1 MKSLILS
8 RLWMLIGI
16 IILTTGQAWA
26 HTTGSTSGST
36 TTQKVFTSIK
46 ELRDGANGK
55 SLSDVVIQFEA
66 TNPATV
72 VAVMTKQDPDIEDK
86 KFINSFFIVDNKSS
100 DGYYYGL
107 WVSPN
112 DIKDGYKLPTD
123 LAIGSKFTGA
133 IIGDYSEG
141 TSGIPYFGSI
151 HKTKNIDG
159 TNYSTTFHIDNTGV
173 ASADGTKP
181 ADYPFNEVKDVYT
194 IANNNPA
201 DGNTATA
208 SYGKYLNTII
218 KVPGTIKKASDNEN
232 NTEFY
237 LVQDEKT
244 GTSKADMNNRIY
256 FNSSQLEGI
265 NLDDYVGTSGT
276 FEGILV
282 KRNDSESKL
291 IVLKGDFFKVNKIYL
306 DENDAEGRVEYLASQ
321 GAFDGEV
328 DVYVHRTNL
337 VNKAGAWNTICLPFD
352 LTKEEFKN
360 AFGCELTA
368 LAKPT
373 TTSSETVQ
381 QWAGQVNEGVLAFT
395 KLPDT
400 GLTIKAGVPYLMQA
414 SGMQTACLTTIP
426 GAENMEPETL
436 IGKESTYYTHIGEK
450 LISVVPPYEV
460 KASYSDNIVNGD
472 FYFRGL
478 YGRKK
483 YTEDADG
490 KLTTTLI
497 ADNGSQKYQYISTA
511 AGNYLKY
518 LPSGSSLQF
527 NGMRA
532 YFYFPNWNAANNNA
546 AQAANNNTNAKIH
559 VAVMAASTTGISNIP
574 AEEASKQAEVYNL
587 SGQRVDASYKGIVV
601 RNGRKYLRK

>member
-1 MKSLILS
+1 MKRLILS

-16 IILTTGQAWA
+16 IILTTGQIVAQ
-26 HTTGSTSGST
+26 TPPTS
-36 TTQKVFTSIK
+36 QKVFTSIK
-46 ELRDGANGK
+46 ELRDGANGNT
-55 SLSDVVIQFEA
+55 LSDVVIKFDE

-72 VAVMTKQDPDIEDK
+72 VAVMTKHDPDIEDK
-86 KFINSFFIVDNKSS
+86 KFINSFFIVDNSN
-100 DGYYYGL
+100 YGL

-151 HKTKNIDG
+151 HGTKNIDG
-159 TNYSTTFHIDNTGV
+159 TNYSTTFVIDNTGV

-181 ADYPFNEVKDVYT
+181 AVYPVTEVKDVNT
-194 IANNNPA
+194 IANNNPK

-218 KVPGTIKKASDNEN
+218 KVPGTIKKASDKNN

-237 LVQDEKT
+237 LVQDENT
-244 GTSKADMNNRIY
+244 GTSEADMNKRIY
-256 FNSSQLEGI
+256 FNSSQLDGI

-282 KRNDSESKL
+282 KRNNSESKL

-321 GAFDGEV
+321 GALDAEV

-337 VNKAGAWNTICLPFD
+337 VNNPGAWNTICLPFD
-352 LTKEEFKN
+352 LTKEDFKT

-368 LAKPT
+368 LAKPA
-373 TTSSETVQ
+373 TSDDPAQ
-381 QWAGQVNEGVLAFT
+381 QWAGLVSDKGVLAFT
-395 KLPDT
+395 KLADT
-400 GLTIKAGVPYLMQA
+400 ELTIKAGVPYLMQA
-414 SGMQTACLTTIP
+414 SGEQIKCTRTIK
-426 GAENMEPETL
+426 GSENKTPEEL
-436 IGKESTYYTHIGEK
+436 KADDSNYYAPVGKKTITVKS
-450 LISVVPPYEV
+450 PYEV
-460 KASYSDNIVNGD
+460 KASYNDNIVNGD

-483 YTEDADG
+483 YTDGTDG
-490 KLTTTLI
+490 KLTTTPI

-511 AGNYLKY
+511 VGNYLKY
-518 LPSGSSLQF
+518 LPSGSTLQF

-532 YFYFPNWNAANNNA
+532 YFYFPNWNAENNNK
-546 AQAANNNTNAKIH
+546 AQAASQNNNTNAKIH
-559 VAVMAASTTGISNIP
+559 VAVMAASTTGISNIS

>member
-1 MKSLILS
+1 MKRLILS
-8 RLWMLIGI
+8 RLWMLISI

-26 HTTGSTSGST
+26 QTASGST

-72 VAVMTKQDPDIEDK
+72 VAVMTKHDTDITDDDK
-86 KFINSFFIVDNKSS
+86 FFNSFFIVNKGSDDN
-100 DGYYYGL
+100 YYGL

-112 DIKDGYKLPTD
+112 DIKDGYKLPTN

-141 TSGIPYFGSI
+141 TSKIPYFGSI
-151 HKTKNIDG
+151 HKTKDIGG
-159 TNYSTTFHIDNTGV
+159 TNYSTTFDIDNTGV

-181 ADYPFNEVKDVYT
+181 ADYPFTEVKDVYT
-194 IANNNPA
+194 IANNSA
-201 DGNTATA
+201 GGNTATA

-218 KVPGTIKKASDNEN
+218 KVPGTIKKGTN
-232 NTEFY
+232 NEFY
-237 LVQDEKT
+237 LVQNET
-244 GTSKADMNNRIY
+244 TSTTDSQNRIY
-256 FNSSQLEGI
+256 FNSSQLDGI
-265 NLDDYVGTSGT
+265 NLDDYVGTSGI

-282 KRNDSESKL
+282 KRNKSESKL

-306 DENDAEGRVEYLASQ
+306 DENDAEGRVEYLVQQ
-321 GAFDGEV
+321 GALQDKV

-373 TTSSETVQ
+373 TTSSETAQ
-381 QWAGQVNEGVLAFT
+381 QLVGQINNGVLAFT
-395 KLPDT
+395 KLTD
-400 GLTIKAGVPYLMQA
+400 LTIKAGVPYLMQA
-414 SGMQTACLTTIP
+414 SGTQTACLKTIP

-436 IGKESTYYTHIGEK
+436 MKQESTYYAHIGEK

-472 FYFRGL
+472 FFFRGL

-497 ADNGSQKYQYISTA
+497 SDNGSQKYQYISTA

-518 LPSGSSLQF
+518 LPSGSTLQF

-532 YFYFPNWNAANNNA
+532 YFYFPNWNAEYNNK
-546 AQAANNNTNAKIH
+546 AQPASKNNNTNAKIH
-559 VAVMAASTTGISNIP
+559 VAVMAASTTGISNIS
-574 AEEASKQAEVYNL
+574 AEETFKQAEVYNL

-601 RNGRKYLRK
+601 RNGRKSLRK

>member
-1 MKSLILS
+1 MKRLILS
-8 RLWMLIGI
+8 RLWMLISI

-26 HTTGSTSGST
+26 QKAGAT
-36 TTQKVFTSIK
+36 TTQKVFTSI
-46 ELRDGANGK
+46 EQIRDVAQSNNQK
-55 SLSDVVIQFEA
+55 HQDVVIQFDA
-66 TNPATV
+66 TNPAIV
-72 VAVMTKQDPDIEDK
+72 VAVMKHADPDIKDE
-86 KFINSFFIVDNKSS
+86 KFINSFFIVDNSK
-100 DGYYYGL
+100 YGL
-107 WVSPN
+107 WVSPYN
-112 DIKDGYKLPTD
+112 IDKGFSLPSD
-123 LAIGSKFTGA
+123 LAVGSKITGS
-133 IIGDYSEG
+133 IIGDYNEG
-141 TSGIPYFGSI
+141 ESGMVYFGAI
-151 HKTKNIDG
+151 HKTKDIDG
-159 TNYSTTFHIDNTGV
+159 TTYKTSLTVGHSGE

-181 ADYPFNEVKDVYT
+181 ADYPFTPVTDVNT

-218 KVPGTIKKASDNEN
+218 KVPGTIKKGTN
-232 NTEFY
+232 NEFY
-237 LVQDEKT
+237 LVQNET
-244 GTSKADMNNRIY
+244 TSTTDSQNRIY
-256 FNSSQLEGI
+256 FNSSQLDGI
-265 NLDDYVGTSGT
+265 NLDDYVGTSGI

-352 LTKEEFKN
+352 LTKEDFKN

-368 LAKPT
+368 LAKPA
-373 TTSSETVQ
+373 TSDETVH
-381 QWAGQVNEGVLAFT
+381 QWTGQVSDKGVLAFT

-414 SGMQTACLTTIP
+414 SGTQTYCLTTIQ
-426 GAENMEPETL
+426 GSENMEPETL
-436 IGKESTYYTHIGEK
+436 MGQESTYYAHIGEK

-472 FYFRGL
+472 FFFRGL

-518 LPSGSSLQF
+518 LPSGSNLQF

-546 AQAANNNTNAKIH
+546 AQAASKNNNTNAKIH
-559 VAVMAASTTGISNIP
+559 VAVMAASTTGISNIS

>member
-8 RLWMLIGI
+8 RLWMLISI

-72 VAVMTKQDPDIEDK
+72 VAVMTKHDTDITDDDK
-86 KFINSFFIVDNKSS
+86 FLNSFFIVNKGSDDN
-100 DGYYYGL
+100 YYGL

-141 TSGIPYFGSI
+141 TSKIPYFGSI
-151 HKTKNIDG
+151 HKTKDIGG
-159 TNYSTTFHIDNTGV
+159 TNYSTTFDIDNTGV

-181 ADYPFNEVKDVYT
+181 ADYPFTEVKDVYT
-194 IANNNPA
+194 IANNSA
-201 DGNTATA
+201 GGNTATA

-218 KVPGTIKKASDNEN
+218 KVPGTIKKGTN
-232 NTEFY
+232 NEFY
-237 LVQDEKT
+237 LVQNET
-244 GTSKADMNNRIY
+244 TSTTDSQNRIY
-256 FNSSQLEGI
+256 FNSSQLDGI
-265 NLDDYVGTSGT
+265 NLDDYVGTSGI

-282 KRNDSESKL
+282 KRNKSESKL

-306 DENDAEGRVEYLASQ
+306 DENDAEGRVEYLVQQ
-321 GAFDGEV
+321 GALQDKV
-328 DVYVHRTNL
+328 DVYVHRTKL
-337 VNKAGAWNTICLPFD
+337 VNNAGAWNTICLPFD
-352 LTKEEFKN
+352 LTKEEFKT

-373 TTSSETVQ
+373 TTSEETDH
-381 QWAGQVNEGVLAFT
+381 QWVGQVSDKGVLAFT

-400 GLTIKAGVPYLMQA
+400 ELAIKAGVPYLMQA
-414 SGMQTACLTTIP
+414 SGTQTACLTTIQ
-426 GAENMEPETL
+426 GSENMEPETL
-436 IGKESTYYTHIGEK
+436 IGKESTYYAHIGEK

-518 LPSGSSLQF
+518 LPKDSPLQF

-546 AQAANNNTNAKIH
+546 AQPASNGTNAKIH
-559 VAVMAASTTGISNIP
+559 VAVMAASTTGISNIS

>member
-1 MKSLILS
+1 MKRLILS

-16 IILTTGQAWA
+16 IILTTGQIVAQ
-26 HTTGSTSGST
+26 TTGGST

-72 VAVMTKQDPDIEDK
+72 VAVMTKHDPDIEDK

-181 ADYPFNEVKDVYT
+181 AVYPFNEVKDVYT
-194 IANNNPA
+194 IANNNPD

-218 KVPGTIKKASDNEN
+218 KVPGTIKKGTN
-232 NTEFY
+232 NEFY
-237 LVQDEKT
+237 LVQNETTKTTDE
-244 GTSKADMNNRIY
+244 SNRIY
-256 FNSSQLEGI
+256 FNSSQLDGI

-282 KRNDSESKL
+282 KRNGSESKL

-321 GAFDGEV
+321 GAFDGDV

-337 VNKAGAWNTICLPFD
+337 VNKAGAWNTICLPFV
-352 LTKEEFKN
+352 LTQEQFKD

-368 LAKPT
+368 LAKPA
-373 TTSSETVQ
+373 TSDETAQ
-381 QWAGQVNEGVLAFT
+381 QWTGQVNGGVLAFT

-414 SGMQTACLTTIP
+414 SGTQTYCLTTIQ

-436 IGKESTYYTHIGEK
+436 MGQESTYYAHIGEK

-518 LPSGSSLQF
+518 LPKNSTLQF

-546 AQAANNNTNAKIH
+546 AQPASNGTNAKIH
-559 VAVMAASTTGISNIP
+559 VAVMAASTTGISNIS

>member
-8 RLWMLIGI
+8 RLWMLISI
-16 IILTTGQAWA
+16 IILTTGQVWA
-26 HTTGSTSGST
+26 QTA

-46 ELRDGANGK
+46 ELRDGANGN
-55 SLSDVVIQFEA
+55 SLSDVVIKFEA

-72 VAVMTKQDPDIEDK
+72 VAVMTKHDPDIEDK

-218 KVPGTIKKASDNEN
+218 KVPGTIKKASDNKN

-244 GTSKADMNNRIY
+244 GTSEADMNKRIY

-306 DENDAEGRVEYLASQ
+306 DENDVEDRVEYLASQ
-321 GAFDGEV
+321 GALDGEV
-328 DVYVHRTNL
+328 DVYVHRTKL
-337 VNKAGAWNTICLPFD
+337 VNNAGAWNTICLPFD

-381 QWAGQVNEGVLAFT
+381 QWAGQVNNGVLAFT

-436 IGKESTYYTHIGEK
+436 MSKESTYYAHIGEK

-460 KASYSDNIVNGD
+460 KASYNDNIVNGD

-483 YTEDADG
+483 YIDG
-490 KLTTTLI
+490 SATTLI
-497 ADNGSQKYQYISTA
+497 SDNGSQKYQYISTA

-518 LPSGSSLQF
+518 LPSGSELQF

-546 AQAANNNTNAKIH
+546 AQPASKNNNTNAKIH
-559 VAVMAASTTGISNIP
+559 VAVMAASTTGISNIS

>member
-26 HTTGSTSGST
+26 QTAT
-36 TTQKVFTSIK
+36 TTKVFTSIK

-72 VAVMTKQDPDIEDK
+72 VAVMTKHDTDITDDDK
-86 KFINSFFIVDNKSS
+86 FLNSFFIVNKGSDDN
-100 DGYYYGL
+100 YYGL

-112 DIKDGYKLPTD
+112 DIKDGYKLPTN

-141 TSGIPYFGSI
+141 TSKIPYFGSI
-151 HKTKNIDG
+151 HKTKDIGG
-159 TNYSTTFHIDNTGV
+159 TNYSTTFDIDNTGV

-181 ADYPFNEVKDVYT
+181 ADYPFTEVKDVYT
-194 IANNNPA
+194 IANNSA
-201 DGNTATA
+201 GGNTATA
-208 SYGKYLNTII
+208 SYGPYLNTII
-218 KVPGTIKKASDNEN
+218 QVPGTIKKGTN
-232 NTEFY
+232 NEFY
-237 LVQDEKT
+237 LVQNETTKTTDE
-244 GTSKADMNNRIY
+244 SNRIY

-265 NLDDYVGTSGT
+265 NLEDYVGTSGT

-282 KRNDSESKL
+282 KRNKSESKL

-306 DENDAEGRVEYLASQ
+306 DENDAEGRVEYLVQQ
-321 GAFDGEV
+321 GALQDKV
-328 DVYVHRTNL
+328 DVYVHRTKL
-337 VNKAGAWNTICLPFD
+337 VNNAGAWNTICLPFD
-352 LTKEEFKN
+352 LTKEEFKT
-360 AFGCELTA
+360 AFGCELIA
-368 LAKPT
+368 LAKPA
-373 TTSSETVQ
+373 TSDETDH
-381 QWAGQVNEGVLAFT
+381 QWVGQVSDKGVLAFT

-400 GLTIKAGVPYLMQA
+400 DLTIKAGVPYLMQA
-414 SGMQTACLTTIP
+414 SGMQTACTQTIK
-426 GAENMEPETL
+426 GSEDKTPEELKTADGNYYASV
-436 IGKESTYYTHIGEK
+436 GKKTITVKS
-450 LISVVPPYEV
+450 PYEV
-460 KASYSDNIVNGD
+460 KASYNDNIVNGD

-490 KLTTTLI
+490 KLTTTPI
-497 ADNGSQKYQYISTA
+497 SDNGSQKYQYISTA

-518 LPSGSSLQF
+518 LPKNSTLQF

-546 AQAANNNTNAKIH
+546 AQPASNGTNAKIH
-559 VAVMAASTTGISNIP
+559 VAVMAASTTGISNIS
-574 AEEASKQAEVYNL
+574 AAEASKQAEVYNL
-587 SGQRVDASYKGIVV
+587 SGQRVDASYKGFVV

>member
-1 MKSLILS
+1 MKRLILS
-8 RLWMLIGI
+8 RLWMLISI
-16 IILTTGQAWA
+16 IILTTGQIVAQ
-26 HTTGSTSGST
+26 TPPTS
-36 TTQKVFTSIK
+36 QKVFTSIK
-46 ELRDGANGK
+46 ELRDAAQTN
-55 SLSDVVIQFEA
+55 SLKHDDVVVKFDDS
-66 TNPATV
+66 NPTTV
-72 VAVMTKQDPDIEDK
+72 VAVMKHADPDIKADK
-86 KFINSFFIVDNKSS
+86 FVNSFFIVNKGSDNN
-100 DGYYYGL
+100 YYGL

-112 DIKDGYKLPTD
+112 GVYDKQLFSTWNLK
-123 LAIGSKFTGA
+123 IGSKITGS
-133 IIGDYSEG
+133 IIGDYRENE
-141 TSGIPYFGSI
+141 SGMPYFGSLVNSVKI
-151 HKTKNIDG
+151 GDVTYNTSLTVKRDG
-159 TNYSTTFHIDNTGV
+159 EANETTE
-173 ASADGTKP
+173 
-181 ADYPFNEVKDVYT
+181 ADYPYTVVTDVNT
-194 IANNNPA
+194 IAKNNA
-201 DGNTATA
+201 GGNTATA
-208 SYGKYLNTII
+208 SYGPYLNTII
-218 KVPGTIKKASDNEN
+218 RVPGTIKKGTNGEY
-232 NTEFY
+232 Y
-237 LVQDEKT
+237 LVQDETTKT
-244 GTSKADMNNRIY
+244 DNESNRIY
-256 FNSSQLEGI
+256 FNSSQLDGI

-282 KRNDSESKL
+282 KRNGSESKL

-321 GAFDGEV
+321 GAFDGDV

-337 VNKAGAWNTICLPFD
+337 VNKAGAWNTICLPFV
-352 LTKEEFKN
+352 LTQEQFKD

-368 LAKPT
+368 LAKPA
-373 TTSSETVQ
+373 TSDETAQ
-381 QWAGQVNEGVLAFT
+381 QWTGQVNGGVLAFT

-414 SGMQTACLTTIP
+414 SGTQTYCLTTIQ

-436 IGKESTYYTHIGEK
+436 MGQESTYYAHIGEK

-518 LPSGSSLQF
+518 LPKNSTLQF

-546 AQAANNNTNAKIH
+546 AQPASNGTNAKIH
-559 VAVMAASTTGISNIP
+559 VAVMAASTTGISNIS

>member
-1 MKSLILS
+1 M
-8 RLWMLIGI
+8 
-16 IILTTGQAWA
+16 
-26 HTTGSTSGST
+26 
-36 TTQKVFTSIK
+36 
-46 ELRDGANGK
+46 RDAAAGNT
-55 SLSDVVIQFEA
+55 LSDVVIQFNES

-72 VAVMTKQDPDIEDK
+72 VAVMTKHDPDITEDK
-86 KFINSFFIVDNKSS
+86 KFINSFFIVNKGDDNS
-100 DGYYYGL
+100 YYGL

-112 DIKDGYKLPTD
+112 DIKDNYKLPTD
-123 LAIGSKFTGA
+123 LAIGSTFTGL

-151 HKTKNIDG
+151 HASKTIEG
-159 TNYSTTFHIDNTGV
+159 TNYSTKFDIVHSGE
-173 ASADGTKP
+173 ASGTTP
-181 ADYPFNEVKDVYT
+181 AVYPVTVVKDVNT
-194 IANNNPA
+194 IANNNPK

-218 KVPGTIKKASDNEN
+218 KVQGTIKKASDKDN

-237 LVQDEKT
+237 LVQDENT
-244 GTSKADMNNRIY
+244 GTSKDDMSNRIY
-256 FNSSQLEGI
+256 FNSSQLDGI
-265 NLDDYVGTSGT
+265 NLNDYVGTTGL

-282 KRNDSESKL
+282 KRNGTESKL

-306 DENDAEGRVEYLASQ
+306 DENDEEGRVEYLASQ

-328 DVYVHRTNL
+328 EVYVHRTKL
-337 VNKAGAWNTICLPFD
+337 VSNAGAWNTICLPFD
-352 LTKEEFKN
+352 LTKDEFQT

-373 TTSSETVQ
+373 ASDESAH
-381 QWAGQVNEGVLAFT
+381 QWAGTVSDKGVLAFT
-395 KLPDT
+395 KLADT
-400 GLTIKAGVPYLMQA
+400 DLTIKAGVPYLMQA
-414 SGMQTACLTTIP
+414 SGTQTYCTQTIP
-426 GAENMEPETL
+426 GSENKTPEDLKTADPKYYASV
-436 IGKESTYYTHIGEK
+436 GKKTITVKS
-450 LISVVPPYEV
+450 PYEV
-460 KASYSDNIVNGD
+460 KASYNDNIVNGD

-490 KLTTTLI
+490 KLTTTPI
-497 ADNGSQKYQYISTA
+497 SDNGSQKYQYISTA

-518 LPSGSSLQF
+518 LPSGSTLQF

-532 YFYFPNWNAANNNA
+532 YFYFPNWNAANNDA
-546 AQAANNNTNAKIH
+546 AASQNNNTNAKIQ
-559 VAVMAASTTGISNIP
+559 VAVMAASTTGISNIS
-574 AEEASKQAEVYNL
+574 AEEASKQAEIYNL

>member
-8 RLWMLIGI
+8 RLWMLISI

-26 HTTGSTSGST
+26 QATGST

-46 ELRDGANGK
+46 ELRDAAQTN
-55 SLSDVVIQFEA
+55 SLKHDDVVVKFDDS
-66 TNPATV
+66 NPTTV
-72 VAVMTKQDPDIEDK
+72 VAVMKHADPNIKDE
-86 KFINSFFIVDNKSS
+86 KFINSFFIVDNSK
-100 DGYYYGL
+100 YGL

-112 DIKDGYKLPTD
+112 GVYDKQLFSTWNLK
-123 LAIGSKFTGA
+123 IGSKITGS
-133 IIGDYSEG
+133 IIGDYRENE
-141 TSGIPYFGSI
+141 SGMPYFGSLVKSVKI
-151 HKTKNIDG
+151 GDVTYNTSLTVKRDG
-159 TNYSTTFHIDNTGV
+159 EANETTEAV
-173 ASADGTKP
+173 
-181 ADYPFNEVKDVYT
+181 YPVTEVKDVNT
-194 IANNNPA
+194 IANNNPK

-218 KVPGTIKKASDNEN
+218 KVPGTIKKASDKNN

-237 LVQDEKT
+237 LVQDENT
-244 GTSKADMNNRIY
+244 GTSEADMNKRIY
-256 FNSSQLEGI
+256 FNSSQLDGI

-282 KRNDSESKL
+282 KRNNSESKL

-306 DENDAEGRVEYLASQ
+306 DENDAEGRVEYLVQQ
-321 GAFDGEV
+321 GALKDKV

-337 VNKAGAWNTICLPFD
+337 VNNAGAWNTICLPFD
-352 LTKEEFKN
+352 LTKEEFKK

-368 LAKPT
+368 LAKPA
-373 TTSSETVQ
+373 TSDETDH
-381 QWAGQVNEGVLAFT
+381 QWAGQVNDKGVLAFT

-400 GLTIKAGVPYLMQA
+400 KLTIKAGVPYLMQA
-414 SGMQTACLTTIP
+414 SGTQTACLTTIS

-436 IGKESTYYTHIGEK
+436 MKQESTYYAHIGEK

-460 KASYSDNIVNGD
+460 TASYSDNIVNGD
-472 FYFRGL
+472 FFFRGL

-490 KLTTTLI
+490 KLTTTPI

-518 LPSGSSLQF
+518 LPSGSELQF

-546 AQAANNNTNAKIH
+546 AQPASKNNNTNAKIH
-559 VAVMAASTTGISNIP
+559 VGVMAASTTGISNIS

>member
-1 MKSLILS
+1 MKRLNLS

-26 HTTGSTSGST
+26 Q
-36 TTQKVFTSIK
+36 TTQVFTSIK
-46 ELRDGANGK
+46 ELRDAAAGK
-55 SLSDVVIQFEA
+55 TLSDVVIKFDA

-72 VAVMTKQDPDIEDK
+72 VAVMTKHDTDITDDE
-86 KFINSFFIVDNKSS
+86 KFINSFFVVDNSN
-100 DGYYYGL
+100 YGL

-159 TNYSTTFHIDNTGV
+159 TDYSTKFDIEHSGE

-181 ADYPFNEVKDVYT
+181 AVYPITSVTDVNT
-194 IANNNPA
+194 IANNNVK
-201 DGNTATA
+201 DITKS

-218 KVPGTIKKASDNEN
+218 KVPGTIKKGTQGEY
-232 NTEFY
+232 Y
-237 LVQDEKT
+237 LVQTENTDWTDK
-244 GTSKADMNNRIY
+244 KNRIY
-256 FNSSQLEGI
+256 FNSSQLDI

-282 KRNDSESKL
+282 KRNGTDSKL
-291 IVLKGDFFKVNKIYL
+291 IVLKGDFFKVSKIYL

-321 GAFDGEV
+321 GALDGEV

-337 VNKAGAWNTICLPFD
+337 VNNAGAWNTICLPFD
-352 LTKEEFKN
+352 LTKAQFKD

-373 TTSSETVQ
+373 TNDESAQ

-395 KLPDT
+395 KLADT
-400 GLTIKAGVPYLMQA
+400 DLTITAGVPYLMQA
-414 SGMQTACLTTIP
+414 SGEQTCCTKTVR
-426 GAENMEPETL
+426 GSENMTPEELKTEDANYYASV
-436 IGKESTYYTHIGEK
+436 GKKTIT
-450 LISVVPPYEV
+450 VNAPYEV
-460 KASYSDNIVNGD
+460 MASYNDNIVNGD

-483 YTEDADG
+483 YTDGTDG

-497 ADNGSQKYQYISTA
+497 SDNGSQKYQYISTA

-518 LPSGSSLQF
+518 LPSGSTLQF

-559 VAVMAASTTGISNIP
+559 VAVMAASTTGISNIS
-574 AEEASKQAEVYNL
+574 AEEASKPAEVYNL
-587 SGQRVDASYKGIVV
+587 SGQCVDASYKGIVV

>member
-26 HTTGSTSGST
+26 HTTGST
-36 TTQKVFTSIK
+36 TTQKVFTSI
-46 ELRDGANGK
+46 EQIRDVAQSNNQK
-55 SLSDVVIQFEA
+55 HQDVVIQFDA
-66 TNPATV
+66 TNPAIV
-72 VAVMTKQDPDIEDK
+72 VAVMKHADPDIKADK
-86 KFINSFFIVDNKSS
+86 FVNSFFIVNKGSDNNF
-100 DGYYYGL
+100 YGL

-112 DIKDGYKLPTD
+112 GVYDKQLFSTWNLK
-123 LAIGSKFTGA
+123 IGSKITGS
-133 IIGDYSEG
+133 IIGDYRENE
-141 TSGIPYFGSI
+141 SGMPYFGSLVNSVKI
-151 HKTKNIDG
+151 GDVTYNTSLTVKRDG
-159 TNYSTTFHIDNTGV
+159 EANETTE
-173 ASADGTKP
+173 
-181 ADYPFNEVKDVYT
+181 ADYPYTVVTDVNT
-194 IANNNPA
+194 IAKNNA
-201 DGNTATA
+201 GGNTATA
-208 SYGKYLNTII
+208 SYGPYLNTII
-218 KVPGTIKKASDNEN
+218 RVPGTIKKGTNGEY
-232 NTEFY
+232 Y
-237 LVQDEKT
+237 LVQDETTKT
-244 GTSKADMNNRIY
+244 DNESNRIY
-256 FNSSQLEGI
+256 FNSSQLDGI

-282 KRNDSESKL
+282 KRNGSESKL

-352 LTKEEFKN
+352 LTKDEFQR
-360 AFGCELTA
+360 AFGCTLTA
-368 LAKPT
+368 LAKPK
-373 TTSSETVQ
+373 TSDESVHQWTGTVN
-381 QWAGQVNEGVLAFT
+381 GGVLAFT

-400 GLTIKAGVPYLMQA
+400 DLAIKAGVPYLMQA
-414 SGMQTACLTTIP
+414 SGTQTYCTQTIP
-426 GAENMEPETL
+426 GSENNTPEELKTDYPNYYASV
-436 IGKESTYYTHIGEK
+436 GKKTITVKS
-450 LISVVPPYEV
+450 PYEV
-460 KASYSDNIVNGD
+460 TASYTDNIVNGD

-483 YTEDADG
+483 YAEDADG
-490 KLTTTLI
+490 KLTTTPI

-518 LPSGSSLQF
+518 LPKDSPLQF

-532 YFYFPNWNAANNNA
+532 YFYFPNWNAANNDA
-546 AQAANNNTNAKIH
+546 AQAASNNTNAKIH

-574 AEEASKQAEVYNL
+574 AEEASKQAEAYNL

>member
-8 RLWMLIGI
+8 RLRMLIGI

-26 HTTGSTSGST
+26 QTA

-46 ELRDGANGK
+46 ELRDGANGN
-55 SLSDVVIQFEA
+55 SLSDVVIKFEA

-72 VAVMTKQDPDIEDK
+72 VAVMTKHDTDITDDDK
-86 KFINSFFIVDNKSS
+86 FLNSFFIVNKGSNDN
-100 DGYYYGL
+100 YYGL

-112 DIKDGYKLPTD
+112 DIKDGYKLPTN

-141 TSGIPYFGSI
+141 TSKIPYFGSI
-151 HKTKNIDG
+151 HKTKDIGG
-159 TNYSTTFHIDNTGV
+159 TNYSTTFDIDNTGV
-173 ASADGTKP
+173 ASADGTKS
-181 ADYPFNEVKDVYT
+181 ADYPFTEVKDVYT
-194 IANNNPA
+194 IANNSA
-201 DGNTATA
+201 GGNTATA
-208 SYGKYLNTII
+208 SYGPYLNTII
-218 KVPGTIKKASDNEN
+218 RVPGTIKKGTN
-232 NTEFY
+232 NEFY
-237 LVQDEKT
+237 LVQNETTKT
-244 GTSKADMNNRIY
+244 DNESNRIY
-256 FNSSQLEGI
+256 FNSSQLDGI

-282 KRNDSESKL
+282 KRNKSESKL

-306 DENDAEGRVEYLASQ
+306 DENDAEGRVEYLVQQ
-321 GAFDGEV
+321 GALQDKV

-337 VNKAGAWNTICLPFD
+337 VNNAGAWNTICLPFD
-352 LTKEEFKN
+352 LTKEDFKT

-373 TTSSETVQ
+373 TTSSETAQ
-381 QWAGQVNEGVLAFT
+381 QLVGQINNGVLAFT
-395 KLPDT
+395 KLTD
-400 GLTIKAGVPYLMQA
+400 LTIKAGVPYLMQA
-414 SGMQTACLTTIP
+414 SGTQTACLKTIP
-426 GAENMEPETL
+426 GAENMEPEAL
-436 IGKESTYYTHIGEK
+436 MGEESTYYAHIGEK

-460 KASYSDNIVNGD
+460 KASYNDKIVNGE
-472 FYFRGL
+472 FYYRGL

-483 YTEDADG
+483 YIDG
-490 KLTTTLI
+490 STSTPI
-497 ADNGSQKYQYISTA
+497 SDGGSQKYQYISTA

-518 LPSGSSLQF
+518 LPDGSTLQF

-546 AQAANNNTNAKIH
+546 AQAASKNNNTNAKIH
-559 VAVMAASTTGISNIP
+559 VAVMAASTTGISNIS

>member
-1 MKSLILS
+1 MKRLILS
-8 RLWMLIGI
+8 RLWMLISI

-26 HTTGSTSGST
+26 QTA

-46 ELRDGANGK
+46 ELRDGANGN
-55 SLSDVVIQFEA
+55 SLSDVVIKFEA

-72 VAVMTKQDPDIEDK
+72 VAVMTKHDPDIEDK

-218 KVPGTIKKASDNEN
+218 KVPGTIKKASDNKN

-244 GTSKADMNNRIY
+244 GTSEADMNKRIY

-306 DENDAEGRVEYLASQ
+306 DENDVEDRVEYLASQ
-321 GAFDGEV
+321 GALDGEV
-328 DVYVHRTNL
+328 DVYVHRTKL
-337 VNKAGAWNTICLPFD
+337 VNNAGAWNTICLPFD

-436 IGKESTYYTHIGEK
+436 MSKESTYYAHIGEK

-460 KASYSDNIVNGD
+460 KASYNDNIVNGD

-483 YTEDADG
+483 YIDG
-490 KLTTTLI
+490 SATTLI
-497 ADNGSQKYQYISTA
+497 SDNGSQKYQYISTA

-518 LPSGSSLQF
+518 LPSGSELQF

-546 AQAANNNTNAKIH
+546 AQPASKNNNTNAKIH
-559 VAVMAASTTGISNIP
+559 VAVMAASTTGISNIS

>member
-26 HTTGSTSGST
+26 QTA
-36 TTQKVFTSIK
+36 TTQKVFTSI
-46 ELRDGANGK
+46 EQIRDVAQSNNQK
-55 SLSDVVIQFEA
+55 HQDVVIQFDA
-66 TNPATV
+66 TNPAIV
-72 VAVMTKQDPDIEDK
+72 VAVMKHADPDIKDE
-86 KFINSFFIVDNKSS
+86 KFINSFFIVDNSN
-100 DGYYYGL
+100 YGL
-107 WVSPN
+107 WVSPYN
-112 DIKDGYKLPTD
+112 IDKGFSLPSD
-123 LAIGSKFTGA
+123 LAVGSKITGS
-133 IIGDYSEG
+133 IIGDYNEG
-141 TSGIPYFGSI
+141 ESGMVYFGAI
-151 HKTKNIDG
+151 HKTKDIDG
-159 TNYSTTFHIDNTGV
+159 TTYKTSLTVDHSGE

-181 ADYPFNEVKDVYT
+181 ADYPFTEIKDVYT

-218 KVPGTIKKASDNEN
+218 KVPGTIKKASDKNN

-237 LVQDEKT
+237 LVQDENT
-244 GTSKADMNNRIY
+244 GTSEADMNKRIY
-256 FNSSQLEGI
+256 FNSSQLDGI

-282 KRNDSESKL
+282 KRNKSESKL
-291 IVLKGDFFKVNKIYL
+291 IVLKGDFFKVNTIYL

-337 VNKAGAWNTICLPFD
+337 VNNAGAWNTICLPFD
-352 LTKEEFKN
+352 LTKEDFKT

-368 LAKPT
+368 LAKPA
-373 TTSSETVQ
+373 TSDETAQ
-381 QWAGQVNEGVLAFT
+381 QWAGQVSDKGVLAFT
-395 KLPDT
+395 KLADT
-400 GLTIKAGVPYLMQA
+400 ELTIKAGVPYLMQA
-414 SGMQTACLTTIP
+414 SGTQTKCLNTFKGSEDMTP
-426 GAENMEPETL
+426 DVL
-436 IGKESTYYTHIGEK
+436 IGKETTYYAPVGKKTITVK
-450 LISVVPPYEV
+450 SPYEV
-460 KASYSDNIVNGD
+460 KASYNDDIVNGD

-483 YTEDADG
+483 YTDGTDG

-497 ADNGSQKYQYISTA
+497 SDNGSQKYQYISTA

-518 LPSGSSLQF
+518 LPSGSTLQF

-546 AQAANNNTNAKIH
+546 AQPASNGTNAKIH
-559 VAVMAASTTGISNIP
+559 VAVMAASTTGISNIS

>member
-1 MKSLILS
+1 MKRLILS
-8 RLWMLIGI
+8 RLWMLISI

-26 HTTGSTSGST
+26 LTTGST

-46 ELRDGANGK
+46 DLRDAAQTNGQK
-55 SLSDVVIQFEA
+55 HDNVVVKFDDS
-66 TNPATV
+66 NPTTV
-72 VAVMTKQDPDIEDK
+72 VAVMKHADPDIKGDK
-86 KFINSFFIVDNKSS
+86 FVNSFFIVNKGSDNN
-100 DGYYYGL
+100 YYGL

-112 DIKDGYKLPTD
+112 GVYDKQLFSTWNLK
-123 LAIGSKFTGA
+123 IGSKITGS
-133 IIGDYSEG
+133 IIGDYNEG
-141 TSGIPYFGSI
+141 EKGMPYFGSLL
-151 HKTKNIDG
+151 NSVAIDG
-159 TNYSTTFHIDNTGV
+159 TSYQTTLTINRDGE
-173 ASADGTKP
+173 ASGTKK
-181 ADYPFNEVKDVYT
+181 AVYPCTKVDDVNT
-194 IANNNPA
+194 IAKNNDA
-201 DGNTATA
+201 DGNTVNA
-208 SYGKYLNTII
+208 SYGPYLNTII
-218 KVPGTIKKASDNEN
+218 QVPGTIKKGTQGEY
-232 NTEFY
+232 Y
-237 LVQDEKT
+237 LVQDENT
-244 GTSKADMNNRIY
+244 GTSTDYKDKRIY
-256 FNSSQLEGI
+256 FSCSQLPNI
-265 NLDDYVGTSGT
+265 NIDDYVGTSGT
-276 FEGILV
+276 FEGILI

-321 GAFDGEV
+321 GAFDDEV

-337 VNKAGAWNTICLPFD
+337 VNNAGAWNTICLPFD
-352 LTKEEFKN
+352 LTKEEFKT

-368 LAKPT
+368 LAKPA
-373 TTSSETVQ
+373 TSDDPAQ
-381 QWAGQVNEGVLAFT
+381 QWAGKVSDKGVLAFT

-400 GLTIKAGVPYLMQA
+400 DLTIEAGVPYLMQA
-414 SGMQTACLTTIP
+414 SGTQTACLKTIP

-436 IGKESTYYTHIGEK
+436 MKQESTYYAHIGER

-472 FYFRGL
+472 FFFRGL

-490 KLTTTLI
+490 KLTTTPI

-518 LPSGSSLQF
+518 LPSGSTLQF

-532 YFYFPNWNAANNNA
+532 YFYFPNWNAENNNK
-546 AQAANNNTNAKIH
+546 AQAASKNNNTNAKIH
-559 VAVMAASTTGISNIP
+559 VAVMAASTTGISNIS

>member
-72 VAVMTKQDPDIEDK
+72 VAVMTKHDTDITDDDK
-86 KFINSFFIVDNKSS
+86 FLNSFFIVNKGSDDN
-100 DGYYYGL
+100 YYGL

-112 DIKDGYKLPTD
+112 DIKDGYKLPTN
-123 LAIGSKFTGA
+123 LAIGSKFIGA

-141 TSGIPYFGSI
+141 TSKIPYFGSI
-151 HKTKNIDG
+151 HKTKDIGG
-159 TNYSTTFHIDNTGV
+159 TNYSTTFDIDNTGV

-181 ADYPFNEVKDVYT
+181 ADYPFTEVKDVYT
-194 IANNNPA
+194 IANNSA
-201 DGNTATA
+201 GGNTATA
-208 SYGKYLNTII
+208 SYGPYLNTII
-218 KVPGTIKKASDNEN
+218 QVPGTIKKGTN
-232 NTEFY
+232 NEFY
-237 LVQDEKT
+237 LVQNETTKTTDE
-244 GTSKADMNNRIY
+244 SNRIY

-265 NLDDYVGTSGT
+265 NLEDYVGTSGT

-282 KRNDSESKL
+282 KRNKSESKL

-306 DENDAEGRVEYLASQ
+306 DENDAEGRVEYLVQQ
-321 GAFDGEV
+321 GALQDKV
-328 DVYVHRTNL
+328 DVYVHRTKL
-337 VNKAGAWNTICLPFD
+337 VNNAGAWNTICLPFD
-352 LTKEEFKN
+352 LTKEEFKT

-368 LAKPT
+368 LAKPA
-373 TTSSETVQ
+373 TSDETVH
-381 QWAGQVNEGVLAFT
+381 QWTGQVSDKGVLAFT

-400 GLTIKAGVPYLMQA
+400 DLTIKAGVPYLMQA
-414 SGMQTACLTTIP
+414 SGTQTACLKTIP
-426 GAENMEPETL
+426 GAENMEPEAL
-436 IGKESTYYTHIGEK
+436 MGKESTYYAHIGEK
-450 LISVVPPYEV
+450 LITVVPPYEV

-490 KLTTTLI
+490 KLTTTSI

-511 AGNYLKY
+511 VGNYLKY
-518 LPSGSSLQF
+518 LPSGSPLQF

-546 AQAANNNTNAKIH
+546 AQAARKNNNTNAKIH

>member
-46 ELRDGANGK
+46 ELRDAAQTNGLK
-55 SLSDVVIQFEA
+55 HDDVVVKFDDS
-66 TNPATV
+66 NPTTV
-72 VAVMTKQDPDIEDK
+72 VAVMKHADPDIKDDK
-86 KFINSFFIVDNKSS
+86 FVNSFFIVNKGSDNN
-100 DGYYYGL
+100 DYGL

-112 DIKDGYKLPTD
+112 GVYDEQLFSTWNLK
-123 LAIGSKFTGA
+123 IGSQITGY
-133 IIGDYSEG
+133 IIGDYRENE
-141 TSGIPYFGSI
+141 SGMPYFGSLVNSVKI
-151 HKTKNIDG
+151 GDDTYNTSLTVNRKNEA
-159 TNYSTTFHIDNTGV
+159 NETTEAVYPYTEVADVNTV
-173 ASADGTKP
+173 SS
-181 ADYPFNEVKDVYT
+181 
-194 IANNNPA
+194 
-201 DGNTATA
+201 

-218 KVPGTIKKASDNEN
+218 KVPGTIKKGTN
-232 NTEFY
+232 NEFY
-237 LVQDEKT
+237 LVKNETTKTTDE
-244 GTSKADMNNRIY
+244 SNRIY

-282 KRNDSESKL
+282 KRKKSESKL

-352 LTKEEFKN
+352 LTKEEFNN

-414 SGMQTACLTTIP
+414 SGTQKYCLATIQ
-426 GAENMEPETL
+426 GAESMEPETL
-436 IGKESTYYTHIGEK
+436 IGKESTYYAHIGEK
-450 LISVVPPYEV
+450 LITVVPPYEV

-490 KLTTTLI
+490 KLTTTPI
-497 ADNGSQKYQYISTA
+497 SDNGSQKYQYISTA

-532 YFYFPNWNAANNNA
+532 YFYFPNWSAENNNA
-546 AQAANNNTNAKIH
+546 AQAASKNNNTNAKIH
-559 VAVMAASTTGISNIP
+559 VAVMAASTTGISNIS
-574 AEEASKQAEVYNL
+574 AAEASKQAEVYNL

-601 RNGRKYLRK
+601 RNSRKYLRK

>member
-1 MKSLILS
+1 MKRLILS

-26 HTTGSTSGST
+26 QTTEPT
-36 TTQKVFTSIK
+36 TTTKVFNSIK
-46 ELRDGANGK
+46 ELRDAAAGNT
-55 SLSDVVIQFEA
+55 LSDVVIQFNES

-72 VAVMTKQDPDIEDK
+72 VAVMTKHDPDITDDE
-86 KFINSFFIVDNKSS
+86 KFIKSFFVVDNSN
-100 DGYYYGL
+100 YGL

-151 HKTKNIDG
+151 HASKTIEG
-159 TNYSTTFHIDNTGV
+159 TNYSTKFNIVHSGE
-173 ASADGTKP
+173 ASGTTL
-181 ADYPFNEVKDVYT
+181 AVYPVTVVKDVNT
-194 IANNNPA
+194 IANNNVK
-201 DGNTATA
+201 DITKS

-218 KVPGTIKKASDNEN
+218 KVPGTIKKGTNDEY
-232 NTEFY
+232 Y
-237 LVQDEKT
+237 LVQTENTDWTDK
-244 GTSKADMNNRIY
+244 KNRIY
-256 FNSSQLEGI
+256 FNSSQLDI
-265 NLDDYVGTSGT
+265 NLDDYVGTTGI

-282 KRNDSESKL
+282 KRNGTESKL

-321 GAFDGEV
+321 GALDGEV
-328 DVYVHRTNL
+328 EVYVHRTKL
-337 VNKAGAWNTICLPFD
+337 VNNAGAWNTICLPFD
-352 LTKEEFKN
+352 LTKEDFKK

-373 TTSSETVQ
+373 TTSSETAQ
-381 QWAGQVNEGVLAFT
+381 QWAGQVSDKGVLAFT
-395 KLPDT
+395 KQTD
-400 GLTIKAGVPYLMQA
+400 LTIKAGVPYLMQA
-414 SGMQTACLTTIP
+414 SGTQTACLKTIQ
-426 GAENMEPETL
+426 GSENMEPEDL
-436 IGKESTYYTHIGEK
+436 MKQESTYYAHIGEK

-460 KASYSDNIVNGD
+460 KASYNDNIVNGD

-483 YTEDADG
+483 YVDG
-490 KLTTTLI
+490 STTTLI
-497 ADNGSQKYQYISTA
+497 ADGGSQKYQYISTA
-511 AGNYLKY
+511 TGSYLKY
-518 LPSGSSLQF
+518 LPSGSTLQF

-532 YFYFPNWNAANNNA
+532 YFYFPNWSKDNNNA
-546 AQAANNNTNAKIH
+546 AQAASKNNNTNAKIH
-559 VAVMAASTTGISNIP
+559 VAVMAASTTGISNIS
-574 AEEASKQAEVYNL
+574 AAEASKQAEVYNL

>member
-26 HTTGSTSGST
+26 LTTGAT
-36 TTQKVFTSIK
+36 TTQRVFTSI
-46 ELRDGANGK
+46 EQIRDVAQSNNQK
-55 SLSDVVIQFEA
+55 HQDVVIQFDA
-66 TNPATV
+66 TNPAIV
-72 VAVMTKQDPDIEDK
+72 VAVMKHADPDIKDE
-86 KFINSFFIVDNKSS
+86 KFINSFFIVDNSK
-100 DGYYYGL
+100 YGL
-107 WVSPN
+107 WVSPYN
-112 DIKDGYKLPTD
+112 IDKGFSLPSD
-123 LAIGSKFTGA
+123 LAVGSKITGS
-133 IIGDYSEG
+133 IIGDYNEG
-141 TSGIPYFGSI
+141 ESGMVYFGAI
-151 HKTKNIDG
+151 HKTKDIDG
-159 TNYSTTFHIDNTGV
+159 TTYKTSLTVDHSGE

-181 ADYPFNEVKDVYT
+181 AVYPFTEVKDVYT
-194 IANNNPA
+194 IANNNPT

-218 KVPGTIKKASDNEN
+218 KVPGTIKKASDKNN

-237 LVQDEKT
+237 LVQDENT
-244 GTSKADMNNRIY
+244 GTSEADMNKRIY
-256 FNSSQLEGI
+256 FNSSQLDGI

-282 KRNDSESKL
+282 KRNKSESKL

-306 DENDAEGRVEYLASQ
+306 DENDAEGRVEYLVQQ
-321 GAFDGEV
+321 GALKDKV

-337 VNKAGAWNTICLPFD
+337 VNKDGAWNTICLPFD
-352 LTKEEFKN
+352 LTKEEFKA
-360 AFGCELTA
+360 AFGCELIA
-368 LAKPT
+368 LAKPA
-373 TTSSETVQ
+373 TSDETVH
-381 QWAGQVNEGVLAFT
+381 QWAGQVSDKGVLAFT

-400 GLTIKAGVPYLMQA
+400 DLTIKAGVPYLMQA
-414 SGMQTACLTTIP
+414 SGTQTYCLTTIQ
-426 GAENMEPETL
+426 GAENMEPEAL
-436 IGKESTYYTHIGEK
+436 MGKESTYYAHIGEK

-460 KASYSDNIVNGD
+460 KASYNDNIVNGD

-497 ADNGSQKYQYISTA
+497 SDNGSQKYQYISTA

-518 LPSGSSLQF
+518 LPSGSTLQF

-532 YFYFPNWNAANNNA
+532 YFYFPNWNAENNNK
-546 AQAANNNTNAKIH
+546 AQAASKNNNTNAKIH
-559 VAVMAASTTGISNIP
+559 VAVMAASTTGISNISG
-574 AEEASKQAEVYNL
+574 EEASKQAEVYNL